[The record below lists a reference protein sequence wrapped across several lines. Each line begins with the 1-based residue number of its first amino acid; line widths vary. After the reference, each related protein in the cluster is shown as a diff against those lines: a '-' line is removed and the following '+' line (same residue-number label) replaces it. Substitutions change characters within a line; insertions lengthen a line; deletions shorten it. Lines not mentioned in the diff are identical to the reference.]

1 MDIYC
6 LFFLF
11 KIYLIIVIRWVT
23 IGFCW
28 FKKFVDGIFWFR
40 FSSGFA
46 AWFSLSISSLCFKK
60 SKVSQFELRLR
71 SFCFRE
77 VSPLFFVPLFAP
89 SFPLLLL
96 NVFPGHHFFD
106 FFFFS
111 KSSSVFWME
120 SSITFMVFSYNT
132 SYSEGSSPPTPVSLC
147 YLHDTTCCRETI
159 IIIYGISHL
168 FLVLPSL
175 LAARLTTKRITTKNF
190 THT

>member
-1 MDIYC
+1 MQMYC

-23 IGFCW
+23 MGFCW
-28 FKKFVDGIFWFR
+28 FNKFVDGIFWFR
-40 FSSGFA
+40 FSSDFA

-77 VSPLFFVPLFAP
+77 VSPLFFVPPFAP

-106 FFFFS
+106 FFSFQNLPQFFE
-111 KSSSVFWME
+111 WNLQQPLW
-120 SSITFMVFSYNT
+120 FS
-132 SYSEGSSPPTPVSLC
+132 
-147 YLHDTTCCRETI
+147 
-159 IIIYGISHL
+159 
-168 FLVLPSL
+168 
-175 LAARLTTKRITTKNF
+175 LTTLHIQKAPPHRHQFHCAIYMTRPVAEKPP
-190 THT
+190 